1 MKRFQTLMSLCRGCG
16 NTRALMLALALGM
29 PGLARADEAAEKK
42 PVTVPFG
49 LLKTQHMTVQVKI
62 NGKGPYRL
70 IFDTGAPV
78 TLINNKVAKEAG
90 VFLKDF
96 KQPFFALFGSV
107 GQFKM
112 KSLEVGDVKVA
123 NISTVVM

>member
-90 VFLKDF
+90 VFPKAF
-96 KQPFFALFGSV
+96 KQPVFAMSRTVAQL
-107 GQFKM
+107 KL
-112 KSLEVGDVKVA
+112 KSSGVREVRVA
-123 NISTVVM
+123 

>member
-1 MKRFQTLMSLCRGCG
+1 MSMHSQRGRYRCLP
-16 NTRALMLALALGM
+16 ALVSAVVAVFGWLPLV
-29 PGLARADEAAEKK
+29 ARADEALETK

-49 LLKTQHMTVQVKI
+49 LLKTQHMTVEVKI

-90 VFLKDF
+90 VLPKNF
-96 KQPFFALFGSV
+96 KQPLFAIFGS
-107 GQFKM
+107 M
-112 KSLEVGDVKVA
+112 
-123 NISTVVM
+123 